1 LKSKIIYTYPT
12 YGSFVRNDIAL
23 LSKYYEVRTFAFD
36 PPKKILT
43 PFYFFRQFFFLLFN
57 IKSTSILICQ
67 FAGYHSFLPNLFAII
82 TKKASLNVLGGTE
95 CVSFPSIN
103 YGNFNKF
110 LLGFFTKWSLKMVKH
125 IAPVHESLVIS
136 DYTYTTDDY
145 PQQGYKHF
153 CPSIKAPHTTICY
166 GYSSTQFY
174 KSKDKKSNSFI
185 TVAYLNAPN
194 YYRKGIDLIFEM
206 ALRFPESTFTIIGNN
221 SQMKYTSIPTN
232 VCLISSVPYEE
243 LKDYYSSHEFYFQL
257 SICEGFPSAICEAM
271 LCECIPI
278 GSNVAA
284 IPEIIGDAGYVLYK
298 KDVNDLEQLINKA
311 LASEK
316 KELGIKA
323 RNRIITKYPPQE
335 REKLSALVAELI
347 DNKNSL

>member
-1 LKSKIIYTYPT
+1 MKPKIIYTYPI
-12 YGSFVRNDIAL
+12 YVSFVKNDIAL
-23 LSKYYEVRTFAFD
+23 LSKYYDVKIFAFD

-43 PFYFFRQFFFLLFN
+43 PFYFFKQFFFLLFN
-57 IKSTSILICQ
+57 IRGTSILVCQ
-67 FAGYHSFLPNLFAII
+67 FAGYHSFLPNLFALI

-103 YGNFNKF
+103 YGNFSKG
-110 LLGFFTKWSLKMVKH
+110 LLGAFTKWSLRMAKH
-125 IAPVHESLVIS
+125 LSPVHESLAIS
-136 DYTYTTDDY
+136 DYTYTNDDY
-145 PQQGYKHF
+145 PKQGYKYF

-166 GYSSTQFY
+166 VYDPTQFY
-174 KSKDKKSNSFI
+174 KSKNKVNNSFI
-185 TVAYLNAPN
+185 TVAQLNAPN

-206 ALRFPESTFTIIGNN
+206 AIRFPDCTFTIIGNTP
-221 SQMKYTSIPTN
+221 QMKYTSIPTN
-232 VCLISSVPYEE
+232 VSLISFVPYEE

-284 IPEIIGDAGYVLYK
+284 IPEIIGDAGYILYK
-298 KDVNDLEQLINKA
+298 KDTNDLEQLINKA
-311 LASEK
+311 LTSEK

-347 DNKNSL
+347 DNNTP